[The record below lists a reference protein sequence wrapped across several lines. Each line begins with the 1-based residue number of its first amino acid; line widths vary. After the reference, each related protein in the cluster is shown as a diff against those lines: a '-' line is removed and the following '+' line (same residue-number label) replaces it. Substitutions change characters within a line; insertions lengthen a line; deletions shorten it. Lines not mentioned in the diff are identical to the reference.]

1 VSAPQPPA
9 RTSRT
14 VAIVCGTFAG
24 LIAAVVLVIAA
35 PGVWEWWSSPILPA
49 PASSPVTFG
58 PLPAS
63 TAGPAPI
70 TPVELRDCPINGC
83 GPR

>member
-1 VSAPQPPA
+1 VSAPQPPV

-14 VAIVCGTFAG
+14 VAIVCGVAAS

-35 PGVWEWWSSPILPA
+35 VGVYERVTSPFLP
-49 PASSPVTFG
+49 PASPVTFG

-63 TAGPAPI
+63 PALQSPI